1 LQAELKEKGENMMLD
16 KVNQQLLID
25 YGVRMAAIFLIILAT
40 FMTVKIVKKV
50 LKKNER
56 KIKIDKTQ
64 FKFMTHFLTGIIYFV
79 GITLAIY
86 SVPSLRTLA
95 TSIFAGSGVL
105 ALIIGFASQ
114 QAFSNIVSGIFIA
127 IYKPFRIGDRLQVMG
142 KGVSGIVED
151 INLRHTIIRTFENKR
166 IILPNATINS
176 DILENANIVD
186 EKTCRFV
193 DVGISYDSDIDKA
206 AAIIKE
212 EAKKHP
218 DYLDVRTKEEKEAK
232 VEGVDVKVVS
242 FGDSSVNLRAWV
254 WTKDPGAAFKLGCE
268 LNKRI
273 KERFDK
279 EGIEIPYPY
288 RTVVMKS

>member
-1 LQAELKEKGENMMLD
+1 MLD
-16 KVNQQLLID
+16 KINQQLLIG
-25 YGVRMAAIFLIILAT
+25 YGVRITVILLIILAT
-40 FMTVKIVKKV
+40 FMIAKVVKKV

-64 FKFMTHFLTGIIYFV
+64 LKFMTHFLTGIIYFV
-79 GITLAIY
+79 GTTLAIY

-95 TSIFAGSGVL
+95 TSLFAGSGVI

-127 IYKPFRIGDRLQVMG
+127 IYKPFRIGDRLQVIG

-176 DILENANIVD
+176 DILENANIVE
-186 EKTCRFV
+186 EKTCRFI
-193 DVGISYDSDIDKA
+193 DMGISYESDIDKA
-206 AAIIKE
+206 MTIIKE

-218 DYLDVRTKEEKEAK
+218 AYFDARTKEEKEK
-232 VEGVDVKVVS
+232 GVEEVTVKIIS

-254 WTKDPGAAFKLGCE
+254 WTKDPGSAFQLGCD
-268 LNKRI
+268 LNKNI
-273 KERFDK
+273 KTRFDR

-288 RTVVMKS
+288 RTVILKNK